1 MNSKL
6 LDELLQSVREAGAIL
21 RGEMEPSRLFV
32 VAGTPPEVY
41 EVRRGY
47 GLTQERFAR
56 MLGISVATLR
66 NWEQGR
72 RSPEGSARVLLQV
85 VARHPEAVLETVF
98 GSRQG
103 GAGRRQRAAAAVALI
118 EELRGKIKTGG
129 RRFPRGEPN
138 EG

>member
-72 RSPEGSARVLLQV
+72 RKPEGSARVLLE
-85 VARHPEAVLETVF
+85 VAKRHPEALLDTVF
-98 GSRQG
+98 GSG
-103 GAGRRQRAAAAVALI
+103 GRRQRAAPAAGGAK
-118 EELRGKIKTGG
+118 RAPRRRG
-129 RRFPRGEPN
+129 RRPAAPK
-138 EG
+138 

>member
-1 MNSKL
+1 MKRERFE
-6 LDELLQSVREAGAIL
+6 ELLASVREARAIE
-21 RGEMEPSRLFV
+21 RGQRAPSRVFAV
-32 VAGTPPEVY
+32 TPGS
-41 EVRRGY
+41 VRELREGF
-47 GLTQERFAR
+47 GLTQQRFATL
-56 MLGISVATLR
+56 MGISVATLR